1 MNKVLMRP
9 MFRKVYLEKQKKDLE
24 VKKFKVGGLS
34 SIEKRNLLLTPI
46 TSALLQARRLPGE
59 STLGSLARTVG
70 QGMAAVPT
78 VASQIA
84 DLDDDETTDQ
94 FEFVADEDL
103 PEELKGK
110 GAYQRN
116 ITTGE
121 YKKVGREKEAK
132 EKDTFRILT
141 DAEAKEQLGTAYQPD
156 FAYQI
161 NENTNKIDILS
172 KSGTTVNVGGE
183 ADPYQ
188 KEIAKAMGKADAE
201 EFGNSRTAYNNAVQL
216 DQILDQLDILASLPD
231 DELKT
236 GALGEF
242 RLSATKFLNDI
253 GIEADFQNVPLAEVL
268 RTVGGKLTIDN
279 LKGFKGAI
287 SNKELG
293 FVANVTPG
301 LSMSKAGIKLNNA
314 LTRRANEINKKF
326 FLEVVEPFMLAN
338 KGLQGRVDGKTFGQ
352 LKAKFHEDN
361 PLLTDDI
368 RKQIDMNMNK
378 IDPEFAQE
386 IITDETT
393 GKQYIYIGG
402 KYVEYDPGK

>member
-103 PEELKGK
+103 PEELNGK

-352 LKAKFHEDN
+352 LKAQFHKDN